1 MAQEFLT
8 TGQMKPVHPFN
19 SQPMNSRQLL
29 AFVVVARTR
38 SFTLAGKELFLS
50 QSAVSHALTTLE
62 EELNCRLIHRDGKK
76 LQITPAGEHLLHYG
90 EKILADMAAAR
101 GSLQQRARWGASQ
114 LRIAADAILGP
125 HLLPEVLVSFRRE
138 FPDWIVNVTVGESRE
153 CVEWLEQE
161 SIDMAVTIAPSRAE
175 AVEIVPLFTDEIM
188 WIVSPDHPWAQNG
201 NFSVE
206 EIPSQ
211 TFVCD
216 GAGTYTYR
224 LLEKYFEPTG
234 FRINWDL
241 ELGNLEAVKA
251 MVKATGAVTAL
262 APWSVRKELEE
273 NSLVSVSL
281 GKRKLK
287 RNWCFLQSPNR
298 KMRLADELFT
308 KLCLQAANM
317 MMESPKLAVA
327 VSSVLYF
334 IGLNSGWLN
343 FGCSDIGW
351 MDLDMLD
358 VVV

>member
-8 TGQMKPVHPFN
+8 CGRMNPVRPLN
-19 SQPMNSRQLL
+19 GQPMNSRQLL
-29 AFVVVARTR
+29 AFVTVARTR

-62 EELNCRLIHRDGKK
+62 EELNCRLIDRDGKK

-125 HLLPEVLVSFRRE
+125 YLLPEILVSFRRE
-138 FPDWIVNVTVGESRE
+138 FPDWVINVKVGESRE

-161 SIDMAVTIAPSRAE
+161 SIDMAITMAPSRAE
-175 AVEIVPLFTDEIM
+175 AVEIVPLFTDELA
-188 WIVSPDHPWAQNG
+188 WIVGPDHLWAQNG
-201 NFSVE
+201 NFAIE

-224 LLEKYFEPTG
+224 LLEKYFEPAG
-234 FRINWDL
+234 CRIHWDL

-251 MVKATGAVTAL
+251 MVKASGSVTAL
-262 APWSVRKELEE
+262 APWSVRKELDE
-273 NSLVSVSL
+273 NSLVSVPL

-287 RNWCFLQSPNR
+287 RNWCLLHSPDR
-298 KMRLADELFT
+298 KTRLADELFT
-308 KLCLQAANM
+308 RLCLQAANM
-317 MMESPKLAVA
+317 LIESPKLAVA
-327 VSSVLYF
+327 LTSVLYL
-334 IGLNSGWLN
+334 IGLD
-343 FGCSDIGW
+343 FGCPDIGW

-358 VVV
+358 VAV